1 MVSEILKAMIY
12 GIVEGI
18 SEWLPVSST
27 GHMILLSEILKLD
40 VSENFMNLF
49 LVVIQLGA
57 ILAVII
63 ASWKNIWPLGIRRP
77 GGSPRAAGGGKG
89 GLYIK
94 KEVIRTWI
102 LVIISCIPAVII
114 GLLLDDFIDEHL
126 ENWVCVSIMLIAV
139 GLLFI
144 VVESLIKGKKMRVR
158 TLAELTAKDALI
170 IGLCQ
175 AVAALLPGTSRSGA
189 TIIGALLIGI
199 SRTVAVE
206 YTFILAI
213 PVMAGASL
221 LKFLKYDGVIASNE
235 RAVLITGM
243 LAAFIVSINVI
254 RMVLRYIRTH
264 DFKVFGWY
272 RIILG
277 ILVILFFGLFR

>member
-1 MVSEILKAMIY
+1 MAIEILKAIVY

-27 GHMILLSEILKLD
+27 GHMILLSEILKLN
-40 VSENFMNLF
+40 VSESFLGFFM
-49 LVVIQLGA
+49 VVIQLGA

-63 ASWKNIWPLGIRRP
+63 ASWKKIWPLGIRR
-77 GGSPRAAGGGKG
+77 AGGGKG

-94 KEVIRTWI
+94 KEIIRTWI
-102 LVIISCIPAVII
+102 LVIISCIPAII
-114 GLLLDDFIDEHL
+114 VGLLLDDIIDRYL
-126 ENWVCVSIMLIAV
+126 ENWVCVSIMLIVV

-144 VVESLIKGKKMRVR
+144 IVENLIRGKSMRVR
-158 TLAELTAKDALI
+158 ELAQLTARDALI

-175 AVAALLPGTSRSGA
+175 VVAALLPGTSRSGA
-189 TIIGALLIGI
+189 TIIGALLIGV

-221 LKFLKYDGVIASNE
+221 LKFLKYDGAIGSTELAIM
-235 RAVLITGM
+235 ITGM
-243 LAAFIVSINVI
+243 VTAFIVSMAVI
-254 RMVLRYIRTH
+254 RMVLNYIRTH

-277 ILVILFFGLFR
+277 VLVILFFGIFR